1 MTAAQTT
8 DSNLTFSQL
17 ASDERIARTVAA
29 LGPRGVTAEVV
40 QNGAA
45 ERARILELLPLGAE
59 GVASDEQPA
68 RAGFRG
74 VRAKSFPQLP
84 QRRRLKESNP
94 DSLMKRSDGR
104 RGDAS

>member
-59 GVASDEQPA
+59 GLRPTNSLLVQ
-68 RAGFRG
+68 
-74 VRAKSFPQLP
+74 
-84 QRRRLKESNP
+84 
-94 DSLMKRSDGR
+94 DSAACAPRVFHSCHK
-104 RGDAS
+104 DADSRKAIRIV